1 MARFAPFASFAVSPY
16 CSDQTFRYHRMK
28 RVRKRSDK
36 AGLPPGSLVGV
47 NGGTCVVTTL
57 KVFTYT
63 PEGFTEK
70 DLRNIGE
77 FVPGT
82 PPEITWLDIDG
93 LDDTAVVTTV
103 GERFGL
109 HPLLLEDVLNTDHR
123 PKLEEYQDHLFV
135 VAKMLSLDEETDAVV
150 SEQISFVLG
159 KGYVISFQEKP
170 GDVLDPVRDRIRHKT
185 GRVRKMGADYL
196 LYALLDVM
204 VDNYFLI
211 VEDLGERIE
220 ELERKIS
227 VRPGNEDLLTIQE
240 IRSLLITVGRYTTP
254 IRELS
259 GRMNTAQ
266 SDLIDKP
273 TRRYINDLQDHT
285 VYIAES
291 INTFRDML
299 SNLENTYHAGQN
311 ARMTQVM
318 KLLTIIST
326 IFIPLTFIVGV
337 FGMNF
342 DYMPELRWRYGYILV
357 MGSMAVIAGLML
369 LWFRRKRWL

>member
-1 MARFAPFASFAVSPY
+1 MR
-16 CSDQTFRYHRMK
+16 

-47 NGGTCVVTTL
+47 SAESCVLTTL

-63 PEGFTEK
+63 PDQFTEK
-70 DLRNIGE
+70 DLKHFSEFAPGE
-77 FVPGT
+77 TAPA
-82 PPEITWLDIDG
+82 ITWLDIDG
-93 LDDTAVVTTV
+93 LNDTSIVTSV
-103 GERFGL
+103 GDRFGL
-109 HPLLLEDVLNTDHR
+109 HGLLLEDVLNTDHR
-123 PKLEEYQDHLFV
+123 PKVEEYQDHLFV
-135 VAKMLSLDEETDAVV
+135 VAKMLSLDEETDGIV
-150 SEQISFVLG
+150 SEQISLVLG
-159 KGYVISFQEKP
+159 KGYVITFQEKP
-170 GDVLDPVRDRIRHKT
+170 GDVLDPIRERIRQKT

-220 ELERKIS
+220 ALERKVSI
-227 VRPGNEDLLTIQE
+227 RPSNEDLLTIQE
-240 IRSLLITVGRYTTP
+240 IRSLLITVARYTTP
-254 IRELS
+254 VRELA

-266 SDLIDKP
+266 TDLIEKG

-299 SNLENTYHAGQN
+299 TNLENTYHAGQN

-342 DYMPELRWRYGYILV
+342 DYMPELRWKYGYPLV
-357 MGSMAVIAGLML
+357 MGSMALLSLCML
-369 LWFRRKRWL
+369 IWFRRKRWL